1 MKFQF
6 SALAIVMTLA
16 ACGGDTT
23 PPVAPAPVEPAAP
36 SAAPAASAATVEAP
50 PVAKTEEPAP
60 EAKPAEPPPAP
71 KTIVDVAAAN
81 SEFSTLVSALKEAGL
96 DDDLKAA
103 GPFTVFAP
111 TDEAFKKLPKG
122 ALEKLL
128 KDKKKLAKVLQN
140 HVVEG
145 KLDLAKAKDAKTL
158 SGGKLKFKTAKDGA
172 VSVGKGHV
180 TKTEIEAANGVI
192 HVVDAVLMP

>member
-1 MKFQF
+1 MKFPI
-6 SALAIVMTLA
+6 SALAIVTTLA
-16 ACGGDTT
+16 ACGGDAT
-23 PPVAPAPVEPAAP
+23 PAASPAPVAA
-36 SAAPAASAATVEAP
+36 AAPAAPVAAPEATAAATEAP
-50 PVAKTEEPAP
+50 AVA
-60 EAKPAEPPPAP
+60 EAKPAEPPAAP

-96 DDDLKAA
+96 DDDLKAE

-140 HVVEG
+140 HVVQG
-145 KLDLAKAKDAKTL
+145 KFDLAKAKDATTL
-158 SGGKLKFKTAKDGA
+158 SGGKLKFKTGKDGA
-172 VSVGKGHV
+172 ISVGKGLV
-180 TKTEIEAANGVI
+180 TKSEIEAANGVI

>member
-16 ACGGDTT
+16 ACGGDAT
-23 PPVAPAPVEPAAP
+23 PPAAPASVETPAP
-36 SAAPAASAATVEAP
+36 SAAPAAVAATPETA
-50 PVAKTEEPAP
+50 VAKAEEKAP
-60 EAKPAEPPPAP
+60 EVKAEEPPPAP

-158 SGGKLKFKTAKDGA
+158 SGGKLKFKTSKDGA
-172 VSVGKGHV
+172 VSVGKSNV
-180 TKTEIEAANGVI
+180 TKTEIEATNGVI